1 MKKAKALFAAA
12 VIIIV
17 AGASAA
23 VWYMNEKGYIGKNS
37 NQISSEAFE
46 NSTDYSAD
54 TDIKSDDAER
64 TDKVPTNKTDE
75 NITAKPNENY
85 TENKQKDN
93 RDTPNINESDI
104 NEFLSV
110 FSRVYFAENKD
121 YSCDK
126 YSDYEVIR
134 FAYSHIFRTERSSVI
149 TRQTDDNIGSYFG
162 VPYDKVNEVLEEYL
176 GITADREGVYTEKP
190 YEFFNYDNGYFY
202 TPAAEGLGFQNLAIA
217 DSVRKK
223 DESDNLY
230 EVSFTVYSSSVN
242 CDMSSEEAKEKGEKY
257 AAGKAEIEIT
267 DGNYILKSYAIK

>member
-1 MKKAKALFAAA
+1 MRKAKAFFAAV

-46 NSTDYSAD
+46 NSIDYSAD

-64 TDKVPTNKTDE
+64 TDKVPANKTDE

-85 TENKQKDN
+85 TKNTQKDN

-217 DSVRKK
+217 DSIRKK

-230 EVSFTVYSSSVN
+230 EISFTVYSSSVN